1 MLAGRLDRRATLQRP
16 VEARGA
22 AGDSLITYE
31 TVAEVW
37 AGKRDLRGREVLAA
51 GATLAEA
58 ETFITIRW
66 RSDLRPAWRVLLD
79 GRAFDIQHAAEIGR
93 REGLELRCLAVA
105 D

>member
-16 VEARGA
+16 VETRGA
-22 AGDSLITYE
+22 AGDSLIAYE

-37 AGKRDLRGREVLAA
+37 AGKRDVRGRELIAA
-51 GATLAEA
+51 GGTLAEA

-66 RSDLRPAWRVLLD
+66 RADLRPAWRVLLD
-79 GRAFDIQHAAEIGR
+79 GRAWDIQHAAEIGR
-93 REGLELRCLAVA
+93 REGLELRCIAVA